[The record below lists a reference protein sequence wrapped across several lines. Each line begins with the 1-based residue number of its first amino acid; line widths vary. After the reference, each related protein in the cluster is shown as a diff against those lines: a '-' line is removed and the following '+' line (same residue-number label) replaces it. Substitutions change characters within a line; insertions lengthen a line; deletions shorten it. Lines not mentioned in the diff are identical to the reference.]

1 MTGPAPARTRLSQN
15 DLRKALRPAG
25 FRNED
30 DLRAEFPQLALSRSS
45 LEPVPCRLSG
55 ANRASV
61 QPRAYRSF

>member
-30 DLRAEFPQLALSRSS
+30 DLRLAEFPQLALRD
-45 LEPVPCRLSG
+45 RLRV
-55 ANRASV
+55 ARRFPNLMV
-61 QPRAYRSF
+61 DQT